1 MLKTVNDQIIFLSM
15 KVLNV
20 IVILKIV
27 ILFPKEEFLKK
38 KKDTKEKLNMQSLE
52 VSILV
57 PK

>member
-1 MLKTVNDQIIFLSM
+1 MLKTVNDHIIFLST

-27 ILFPKEEFLKK
+27 IFFPKEEFLKR
-38 KKDTKEKLNMQSLE
+38 KDTKEKLNMQSLE